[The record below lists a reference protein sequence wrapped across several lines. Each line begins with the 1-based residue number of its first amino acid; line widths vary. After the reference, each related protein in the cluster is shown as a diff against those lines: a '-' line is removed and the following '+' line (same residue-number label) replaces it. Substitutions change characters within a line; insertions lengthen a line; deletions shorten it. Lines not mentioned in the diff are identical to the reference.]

1 MSIEDA
7 YTRWSESYDRD
18 PNRTRDLD
26 AEVTREWLGGR
37 RFRSILEI
45 GCGTGKNTEFLAT
58 IAERVTAIDFSPGM
72 LRQAQAK
79 VTAEN
84 VEFGT
89 VDVTRPWPFADGT
102 FDLAVCNLVLEHVHD
117 LNAVFAEA
125 ACNLA
130 PEGEFFLCELH
141 PFRQYEG
148 TQANFTREGETTAIP
163 SFVHH
168 ISEFLQS
175 AAANGFTLSRFDETW
190 HAEDARR
197 PPRLAAFFF
206 RLRGE

>member
-7 YTRWSESYDRD
+7 YTRWSTSYDRD

-84 VEFGT
+84 VEFAT
-89 VDVTRPWPFADGT
+89 VDVTAPWPFVNGA
-102 FDLAVCNLVLEHVHD
+102 FDLAVCNLVVEHVRD
-117 LNAVFAEA
+117 LNAVFAKA
-125 ACNLA
+125 ARCLA
-130 PEGEFFLCELH
+130 PGASSFS
-141 PFRQYEG
+141 
-148 TQANFTREGETTAIP
+148 ANCTPSGSMRERRRTSPA
-163 SFVHH
+163 
-168 ISEFLQS
+168 
-175 AAANGFTLSRFDETW
+175 R
-190 HAEDARR
+190 ARR
-197 PPRLAAFFF
+197 WSSLRLCITFLSSFSRPRRMDLC
-206 RLRGE
+206 